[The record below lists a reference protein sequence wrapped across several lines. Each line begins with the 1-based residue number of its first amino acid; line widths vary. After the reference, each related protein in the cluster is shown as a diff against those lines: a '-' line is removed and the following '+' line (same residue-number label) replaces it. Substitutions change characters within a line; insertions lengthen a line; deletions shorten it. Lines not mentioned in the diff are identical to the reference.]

1 MLSPAEAKSWP
12 ITAGFRARP
21 EHTGSIHDDESARAY
36 GYRSALVPGIVLYG
50 YLSDIV
56 VRSWGLDWVARG
68 TMRSRSRRPVYV
80 GDRLT
85 IVAAP
90 VQEDAAGRSVEM
102 EIRDADGNVVA
113 VGGATLPNAAPPIPD
128 AADFPVRPMAEPLP
142 RIEPGGFE
150 PGMRFGCSPRT
161 PTPDDLAEF
170 LGMYGQQWPVHAAE
184 GILPGVYYPFV
195 ATRNALD
202 SYDLPTPSIF
212 VSAATRHLGVGR
224 VGTEVTT
231 SGLVTASYE
240 RKGNYYTDQR
250 HLVFADGKPIA
261 VVERTSIYAARKER

>member
-1 MLSPAEAKSWP
+1 MSWP

-21 EHTGSIHDDESARAY
+21 EHTGSIHDDASAQSY

-56 VRSWGLDWVARG
+56 ARSWGLDWVARG
-68 TMRSRSRRPVYV
+68 TMQSRSRRPVYV

-85 IVAAP
+85 IIAAP
-90 VQEDAAGRSVEM
+90 VQQDAAGCSVEM
-102 EIRDADGNVVA
+102 EIHDIDGNVAA
-113 VGGATLPNAAPPIPD
+113 VGRATLPDTVPPIPD
-128 AADFPVRPMAEPLP
+128 ATDFPVQPMTDPLP
-142 RIEPGGFE
+142 QIKLGGFE
-150 PGMRFGCSPRT
+150 PGMRFGCRPRRET
-161 PTPDDLAEF
+161 ADDLAESLEMF
-170 LGMYGQQWPVHAAE
+170 GQQWPVYAAE
-184 GILPGVYYPFV
+184 GILPGVYYPFI

-212 VSAATRHLGVGR
+212 VSATARHLGIGR
-224 VGTEVTT
+224 VGAELTT

-250 HLVFADGKPIA
+250 HLVFADGRPIA